1 MTAFASAILRS
12 GVSARRG
19 LGFMAAAFAAL
30 LALAACQTVPP
41 PPAPTVVNVSL
52 AADATINPELS
63 GLPAPVLV
71 RVYELTSASEFQ
83 QADFFQLLER
93 DQETLGAA
101 MVGREELTLSPGG
114 SDSMT
119 LNFGPESRYVGVMVA
134 FRDIDNALWRAVTSV
149 PQNATSAVAVS
160 LSGLTV
166 QIGGA
171 GIVAPAS

>member
-1 MTAFASAILRS
+1 
-12 GVSARRG
+12 
-19 LGFMAAAFAAL
+19 
-30 LALAACQTVPP
+30 
-41 PPAPTVVNVSL
+41 
-52 AADATINPELS
+52 
-63 GLPAPVLV
+63 
-71 RVYELTSASEFQ
+71 
-83 QADFFQLLER
+83 
-93 DQETLGAA
+93 QETLGAA